1 MQPAT
6 ERMQTI
12 LAMLKGPRVL
22 HVGCCGTRFPETA
35 TERAQWLHAVLVDR
49 GSSVHGGDINQESLR
64 KMRDAGYSVEYMDA
78 QAIDPAGEKFDTIVA
93 GELIEH
99 LENPGL
105 FLRGCHARLAAG
117 GQLILSTPN
126 AFSPL
131 NFLGYARKYDRWAN
145 PEHTCW
151 FDPQTITELLRRSG
165 FETKEIR
172 FVDNLLADESAR
184 FTPLRL
190 YRAIW
195 SRLRPVIPARFRN
208 GMVIH
213 AVAAG

>member
-6 ERMQTI
+6 ERMKTI
-12 LAMLKGPRVL
+12 LALLKGPRVL
-22 HVGCCGTRFPETA
+22 HVGCCGTRFPETPG
-35 TERAQWLHAVLVDR
+35 ERAQWLHSALVDA
-49 GSSVHGGDINQESLR
+49 GFSVHGGDINEESLA
-64 KMRDAGYSVEYMDA
+64 KMRDAGYSVEYLDA
-78 QAIDPAGEKFDTIVA
+78 QAINPEGEKFDAIVA

-105 FLRGCHARLAAG
+105 FLRGCRSRLTAG
-117 GQLILSTPN
+117 GRLVLSTPN

-131 NFLGYARKYDRWAN
+131 NFLGYARRYDRWAN

-151 FDPQTITELLRRSG
+151 FDPQTITELLRRNG

-172 FVDNLLADESAR
+172 FVDNLLVDEASR
-184 FTPLRL
+184 LTPLGV
-190 YRAIW
+190 YRAVW
-195 SRLRPVIPARFRN
+195 KRLRPVLPARFRN

-213 AVAAG
+213 AVAAT